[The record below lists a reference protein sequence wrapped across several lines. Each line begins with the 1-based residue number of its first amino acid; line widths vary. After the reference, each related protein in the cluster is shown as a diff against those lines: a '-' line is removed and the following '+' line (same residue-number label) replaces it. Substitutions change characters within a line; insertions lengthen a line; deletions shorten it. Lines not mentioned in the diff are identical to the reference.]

1 MTAGVLET
9 LETSPESPELSSEA
23 RSLAKVPA
31 KRAGPLPGSLLRL
44 HPDARRP
51 PSRILGCSRGP
62 SLWAGWP
69 RPLTTTAWAAPQH
82 DSALPNSPSK
92 SCCWLSSR
100 EQLHLPRT
108 CHTGSRPTAR
118 TRLPARRPPLPRPSP
133 QVPLPKNHPD
143 AAQPGPPLT
152 STQVA
157 PHRQSP
163 RTGPTSLGLCLPRP
177 VPTATLTPG
186 PPALNGRHRA
196 TCPTAALAHGG
207 LEPQP

>member
-23 RSLAKVPA
+23 RSPAKVPA

-92 SCCWLSSR
+92 SCCCLSSR

-118 TRLPARRPPLPRPSP
+118 TRLHAQHGVLPFHGRPPRSPSP
-133 QVPLPKNHPD
+133 RITPTLLSLVHPSRPRRWHHTD
-143 AAQPGPPLT
+143 SHLAQAPPPWA
-152 STQVA
+152 SASHAQY
-157 PHRQSP
+157 
-163 RTGPTSLGLCLPRP
+163 
-177 VPTATLTPG
+177 
-186 PPALNGRHRA
+186 
-196 TCPTAALAHGG
+196 
-207 LEPQP
+207 PQPP